1 MGDMVPVLGSCAL
14 HLSLSSIYK
23 PNFIS
28 IPFVLSKIWLRK
40 ASIIKYKMLRRDNSV
55 NIQGRIMVP
64 GFCLSSHCH
73 IYIYIYIYTNLYLN
87 VNSSFKV
94 SCRTRYWTDYMLGE
108 HNTYMFDFIHSHM
121 LNTLTFV

>member
-1 MGDMVPVLGSCAL
+1 M
-14 HLSLSSIYK
+14 
-23 PNFIS
+23 
-28 IPFVLSKIWLRK
+28 
-40 ASIIKYKMLRRDNSV
+40 KYKMLRRDNSV

-64 GFCLSSHCH
+64 GFCPSSHCH
-73 IYIYIYIYTNLYLN
+73 IYTNLYLN

-108 HNTYMFDFIHSHM
+108 HNKYMFDLIHSHM